1 MAERSLFFQR
11 MSAGVVRPHARCNA
25 LGLFLVCMKR
35 LGMGTERR
43 RVVTLTPHLHFRA
56 PKRNRAFIGDALR
69 VDIQV
74 PSGNQAGEG
83 HG

>member
-11 MSAGVVRPHARCNA
+11 MSAGVVRPHTRCNS
-25 LGLFLVCMKR
+25 LGLFLAGMKR
-35 LGMGTERR
+35 QGMGTECR

-56 PKRNRAFIGDALR
+56 PERNRAFVSDELR
-69 VDIQV
+69 IDIQV